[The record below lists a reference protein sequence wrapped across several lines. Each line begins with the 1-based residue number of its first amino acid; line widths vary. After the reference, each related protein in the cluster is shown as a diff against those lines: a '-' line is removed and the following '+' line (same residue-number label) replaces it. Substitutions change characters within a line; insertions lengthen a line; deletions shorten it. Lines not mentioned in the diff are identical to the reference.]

1 MRRTKIICTMGP
13 ACSNEETLE
22 KMVRSGM
29 NVARLNFSHGDY
41 EEHGGRIQLIRT
53 VRERLNVPL
62 AMMLDTKGPEIRLR
76 EFVDGRATLED
87 GKPFVLT
94 IEDVEGTSERASI
107 TYRDLP
113 KDLKGGERI
122 LIDDGKLELRVDHC
136 TESEVHCV
144 VVHGGIVR
152 NRKSINIPH
161 SRLSLPYLSEQ
172 DKNDILFGIQQDV
185 DYIAAS
191 FTRNKEDVISLRK
204 FLDYHGGHDIKII
217 SKIENIEGVENF
229 NEILRVADG
238 IMVARDRKSVV

>member
-22 KMVRSGM
+22 KMVRSGI

-62 AMMLDTKGPEIRLR
+62 AMMLDTKGPEIRLK

-107 TYRDLP
+107 
-113 KDLKGGERI
+113 
-122 LIDDGKLELRVDHC
+122 
-136 TESEVHCV
+136 
-144 VVHGGIVR
+144 
-152 NRKSINIPH
+152 
-161 SRLSLPYLSEQ
+161 
-172 DKNDILFGIQQDV
+172 
-185 DYIAAS
+185 
-191 FTRNKEDVISLRK
+191 
-204 FLDYHGGHDIKII
+204 KI
-217 SKIENIEGVENF
+217 GRAHV
-229 NEILRVADG
+229 
-238 IMVARDRKSVV
+238 